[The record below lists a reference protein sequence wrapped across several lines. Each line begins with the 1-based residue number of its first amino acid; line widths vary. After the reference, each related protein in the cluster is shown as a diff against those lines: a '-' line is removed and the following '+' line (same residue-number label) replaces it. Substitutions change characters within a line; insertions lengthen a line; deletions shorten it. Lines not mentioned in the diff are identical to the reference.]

1 MAVRNHCSLGVIY
14 KYIIQ
19 DKYISNIYQEES
31 SAKEENGRK
40 RVEKKEKDPK
50 NFTTMEKEKETE
62 EGKSRM

>member
-1 MAVRNHCSLGVIY
+1 MAVRNHCSFWVTY

-19 DKYISNIYQEES
+19 DKYISNIYQEKS

-50 NFTTMEKEKETE
+50 NFTAMEKEKETE